1 MEIVINIPDEIIDT
15 YDSFVNQLD
24 RVMRPTRSLHCQTL
38 VNALRNGTILPKGHG
53 RLKDEDEIVKAIE
66 DRVEFLRKNDALFM
80 RLRKD
85 IDILGCIPKIRC
97 EVPTIIEADKVES
110 EE

>member
-1 MEIVINIPDEIIDT
+1 MQEIVIKIPEETYRDVIKNGFIYDEDGEVISHAIIK
-15 YDSFVNQLD
+15 
-24 RVMRPTRSLHCQTL
+24 
-38 VNALRNGTILPKGHG
+38 GTVLPKGHG
-53 RLKDEDEIVKAIE
+53 RLKDEDEIIKAIE
-66 DRVEFLRKNDALFM
+66 DRVEFLRKNDAVFM

-97 EVPTIIEADKVES
+97 EVSTIIEADRS

>member
-1 MEIVINIPDEIIDT
+1 MQIVIDIPDKEYEEIIDNKLNKSWDMT
-15 YDSFVNQLD
+15 HYE
-24 RVMRPTRSLHCQTL
+24 RVIAKGKP
-38 VNALRNGTILPKGHG
+38 LPKGHG
-53 RLKDEDEIVKAIE
+53 SLKDEDEIVKAIE
-66 DRVEFLRKNDALFM
+66 DRVEFLRKNDAVFM

-97 EVPTIIEADKVES
+97 NVPTILEADKAES

>member
-1 MEIVINIPDEIIDT
+1 MTDIELIIKMPEEIRLALTNNIQLSIDQQSICDSYIKQAII
-15 YDSFVNQLD
+15 
-24 RVMRPTRSLHCQTL
+24 
-38 VNALRNGTILPKGHG
+38 NGTPLPKGHG

-66 DRVEFLRKNDALFM
+66 DRVEFLRKNDAVFM
-80 RLRKD
+80 RMRKD

-97 EVPTIIEADKVES
+97 EVSTIIEADKGS